1 MQRPAYDMRIIDWCS
16 DVCSSDLCGH
26 LGNEAREVGGVRAG
40 EDGAVELGRLQ
51 QVLAAV
57 SDQRAADEHDL
68 RQAVPQDKLEDRK
81 SVGEGKSVS
90 VRVDIGGSRITK
102 KKNQCKKVRHE
113 VYRKSHYDV

>member
-68 RQAVPQDKLEDRK
+68 RQAVPQAKLAEP
-81 SVGEGKSVS
+81 VGK
-90 VRVDIGGSRITK
+90 VDIGCRADRLAAAALANT
-102 KKNQCKKVRHE
+102 
-113 VYRKSHYDV
+113 